1 MSQSLS
7 QLLVH
12 IVFSTKNRENTIGDA
27 VSHPLHAYI
36 VGSSRALGCIPIRI
50 GGTANHVHLA
60 CRMSRTT
67 TVSGLVEGIKSSS
80 SRWMKHAVGGTRGF
94 AWQGGYGAFS
104 VSASRA
110 APLVR
115 YIDGQREHHRTRSF
129 EEEFLD
135 LLRRNGIEYDE
146 RYLWT

>member
-12 IVFSTKNRENTIGDA
+12 IVFSTKSRENTIGDA
-27 VSHPLHAYI
+27 VSHSLHAYM
-36 VGSSRALGCIPIRI
+36 VGTCRALGCSAVRI

-67 TVSGLVEGIKSSS
+67 SVSELVEAIKTSSS
-80 SRWMKHAVGGTRGF
+80 KWMKTVEGGTQGF

-110 APLVR
+110 EPLAR
-115 YIDGQREHHRTRSF
+115 YIDGQRDHHRMRSF